1 MRVSRALAH
10 SLSVCL
16 SVHQDTTRSEPAD
29 ANVPVKTL
37 ATTGKRARAGAG
49 GREGGEA
56 VSAAEVHEA
65 QNVEE
70 EQPAKKCQVIL
81 GVGGW
86 VGGCVDA
93 VYLCV

>member
-1 MRVSRALAH
+1 
-10 SLSVCL
+10 
-16 SVHQDTTRSEPAD
+16 VHQDTTRSEPAD

-56 VSAAEVHEA
+56 VSAAAV

-86 VGGCVDA
+86 VGGWVGGCSVSVCLRA
-93 VYLCV
+93 CLYLGYCM